1 MKNVLSRFAAVL
13 ALAALLAALPAR
25 PASAAGEVNINT
37 ASQEELVALPGVGPA
52 KAKAIIDYRTA
63 HPFKSVDEVKNVRG
77 IGDHLY
83 ESLKGKI
90 TVGPVASSSAPSA
103 EKHP

>member
-1 MKNVLSRFAAVL
+1 MRTTFCRLAGII
-13 ALAALLAALPAR
+13 ALASLLAVGAPL
-25 PASAAGEVNINT
+25 AAAERVNLNT
-37 ASQEELVALPGVGPA
+37 ATQEELVALPGVGPA

-63 HPFKSVDEVKNVRG
+63 HPFKTVDEVKNVRG

-90 TVGPVASSSAPSA
+90 TVGAMASSVAPGD
-103 EKHP
+103 KQ

>member
-1 MKNVLSRFAAVL
+1 MRSTLRGFAGIALLSSLL
-13 ALAALLAALPAR
+13 ALAAPVAAA
-25 PASAAGEVNINT
+25 EVNLNT
-37 ASQEELVALPGVGPA
+37 ATQEELVTLPGVGPA

-83 ESLKGKI
+83 ESLKGKV
-90 TVGPVASSSAPSA
+90 TVSSAESA
-103 EKHP
+103 DGR

>member
-1 MKNVLSRFAAVL
+1 MRTTFCRLAGIV
-13 ALAALLAALPAR
+13 ALASLLAVGAPL
-25 PASAAGEVNINT
+25 AAAERVDLNT
-37 ASQEELVALPGVGPA
+37 ATQEELVALPGVGPA

-63 HPFKSVDEVKNVRG
+63 HPFKTVDEVKNVRG

-90 TVGPVASSSAPSA
+90 TVGAMVSSTGPGD
-103 EKHP
+103 KQ

>member
-1 MKNVLSRFAAVL
+1 MRTTFCRLAGVV
-13 ALAALLAALPAR
+13 ALASLLAVGAPL
-25 PASAAGEVNINT
+25 AAAERVNLNT
-37 ASQEELVALPGVGPA
+37 ATQEELVALPGVGPA

-63 HPFKSVDEVKNVRG
+63 HPFKTVDEVKNVRG

-90 TVGPVASSSAPSA
+90 TVGAMASSAAPGD
-103 EKHP
+103 KQ

>member
-1 MKNVLSRFAAVL
+1 MRTTFCRLAGIV
-13 ALAALLAALPAR
+13 ALASLLAVGAPL
-25 PASAAGEVNINT
+25 AAAERVNLNT
-37 ASQEELVALPGVGPA
+37 ATQEELVALPGVGPA

-63 HPFKSVDEVKNVRG
+63 HPFKTVDEVKNFRG

-90 TVGPVASSSAPSA
+90 TVGAMASSAAPGD
-103 EKHP
+103 KQ

>member
-1 MKNVLSRFAAVL
+1 MKNVLSRLAAML
-13 ALAALLAALPAR
+13 ALVALLAALPAR

-52 KAKAIIDYRTA
+52 KAKAIIDYRAA
-63 HPFKSVDEVKNVRG
+63 HPFKTVDEVKNVRG

-90 TVGPVASSSAPSA
+90 TVGSVASSSGP
-103 EKHP
+103 HP

>member
-1 MKNVLSRFAAVL
+1 MRTTFRRLVSTV
-13 ALAALLAALPAR
+13 ALASLLAVGAPL
-25 PASAAGEVNINT
+25 AAAERVNLNT
-37 ASQEELVALPGVGPA
+37 ATQEELVALPGVGPA

-63 HPFKSVDEVKNVRG
+63 HPFKTVDEVKNVRG

-90 TVGPVASSSAPSA
+90 TVGAMASSAAPA
-103 EKHP
+103 DKQ

>member
-1 MKNVLSRFAAVL
+1 MRITLRGIAGIALLSSLL
-13 ALAALLAALPAR
+13 ALAAPVAAA
-25 PASAAGEVNINT
+25 EVNLNT
-37 ASQEELVALPGVGPA
+37 ATQEELVALPGIGPA

-83 ESLKGKI
+83 ESLKDKV
-90 TVGPVASSSAPSA
+90 TVSSAGSA
-103 EKHP
+103 EGR

>member
-1 MKNVLSRFAAVL
+1 MRTAIHRLASIVAIASML
-13 ALAALLAALPAR
+13 ALAAPL
-25 PASAAGEVNINT
+25 AAGEGVNLNT
-37 ASQEELVALPGVGPA
+37 ATQEELVALPGVGPA

-63 HPFKSVDEVKNVRG
+63 HPFKTVDEVKNVRG

-90 TVGPVASSSAPSA
+90 TVGPMASSAAPGDGRR
-103 EKHP
+103 